1 MRDWPV
7 RCTSSKDMKVQPFV
21 SCVAVLAC
29 TTATIAGQQSSSQS
43 DTPRSTSSTT
53 TSSSPSPQTLPSSS
67 PPSQPLPSPPPPPP
81 QLPEIGRPAVEATAP
96 ARPDAQTPCA
106 SDRAI
111 LVDPAIAPAAQA
123 ASSTSFPGVSASQL
137 PRAGVSAEKF
147 VRPGVSAA
155 ELATLQPGS
164 RSARCAPRDVI
175 LYPENGTPS
184 RRVPP
189 PGENEP

>member
-1 MRDWPV
+1 MGDWPV
-7 RCTSSKDMKVQPFV
+7 RCTSSRDMKVQPFV

-29 TTATIAGQQSSSQS
+29 ATATIAAQQSSSQS
-43 DTPRSTSSTT
+43 DTPRSTPSTT
-53 TSSSPSPQTLPSSS
+53 TSSSPPPQ
-67 PPSQPLPSPPPPPP
+67 PSPPLPPPP
-81 QLPEIGRPAVEATAP
+81 SQLPEIGRPAAEATAP
-96 ARPDAQTPCA
+96 ARPDAQSPCA

-111 LVDPAIAPAAQA
+111 SVDPPSAPAGQP

-155 ELATLQPGS
+155 ELATLQSGNRS
-164 RSARCAPRDVI
+164 RSAPCGPRDVI